1 MLQVISTLARGS
13 DVRKKILFAGG
24 PLTFFPRLREAFVRL
39 LDLHPERDLAVCDH
53 PERIAAVLA
62 DGAAR
67 AREQAGRVL
76 MRARQACGLTRAGT
90 VA

>member
-1 MLQVISTLARGS
+1 MKKALVDVAQAFFADARA
-13 DVRKKILFAGG
+13 RRAEL
-24 PLTFFPRLREAFVRL
+24 EA
-39 LDLHPERDLAVCDH
+39 D

-76 MRARQACGLTRAGT
+76 ARAKQACGLSRG
-90 VA
+90 VAVPGGMGKQS

>member
-1 MLQVISTLARGS
+1 MRARRA
-13 DVRKKILFAGG
+13 DL
-24 PLTFFPRLREAFVRL
+24 EA
-39 LDLHPERDLAVCDH
+39 E

-76 MRARQACGLTRAGT
+76 ARAKQACGLTRAGKT
-90 VA
+90 P